1 MLYYGTNRCLSHL
14 RNSCSEK
21 AEPSVTF
28 VEPQTRIIQPNYDL
42 EALRAQFPITERWAY
57 FNHAGIS
64 PLANPVYQAQEK
76 MLSDL
81 REYGSGLFE
90 TDSYINLQD
99 QIVSRIGTLI
109 NANPDEIA
117 LVQNTGTGM
126 SIIAG
131 GVQLNAGANIIICD
145 KEFPTNVYPW
155 MHLADRIDGELRIVP
170 PDNGGLTL
178 RRLQE
183 HVDEKTALVAVS
195 SVEFLTGHRTD
206 LKELGE
212 YCHAKDILF
221 VVDGIQSLG
230 HVPIDVKDMQIDF
243 LATGGMK
250 SLLGPP
256 GIGFLYI
263 RRELLDT
270 LSPVLIGG
278 TSMTNYL
285 DWTKYHWELRPEAGR
300 FEMGTPNV
308 VGIAGLNASL
318 GMLFDLGIE
327 NIDAWTTQLAGLLM
341 DDLDRR
347 GYEILT
353 PRESE
358 RHAHIITWSP
368 ADPQAAFELLNEN
381 YVKTAPREGYLR
393 AALHCYNSDT
403 EIMRIGEILGD
414 RG

>member
-1 MLYYGTNRCLSHL
+1 MTL
-14 RNSCSEK
+14 
-21 AEPSVTF
+21 
-28 VEPQTRIIQPNYDL
+28 VEPQTRILQPNYDL

-57 FNHAGIS
+57 FNHAGLS

-76 MLSDL
+76 ILSNL
-81 REYGSGLFE
+81 RDHGSALFE
-90 TDSYINLQD
+90 TDLYINLQD

-131 GVQLNAGANIIICD
+131 GVQLNTGANIIVCD

-170 PDNGGLTL
+170 QDNGGLTL

-183 HVDEKTALVAVS
+183 HVDEKTAIVAVS
-195 SVEFLTGHRTD
+195 SVEFLSGHRTD
-206 LKELGE
+206 LKALGE
-212 YCHAKDILF
+212 YCRAKDILF

-243 LATGGMK
+243 IATGGMK

-270 LSPVLIGG
+270 LSPVLVGAMSV
-278 TSMTNYL
+278 TDYL
-285 DWTKYHWELRPEAGR
+285 DWTNYHWELRPEAGR
-300 FEMGTPNV
+300 YQMGTPNV
-308 VGIAGLNASL
+308 VGEAGLNASL
-318 GMLFDLGIE
+318 GMLLDLGIE
-327 NIDAWTTQLAGLLM
+327 NIDAWTTQLADRLM
-341 DDLDRR
+341 DDLDQR

-358 RHAHIITWSP
+358 QHAHIVTWSP

-381 YVKTAPREGYLR
+381 HVKTAPREGYVR
-393 AALHCYNSDT
+393 AALHCYNSEA

-414 RG
+414 C

>member
-1 MLYYGTNRCLSHL
+1 MTL
-14 RNSCSEK
+14 
-21 AEPSVTF
+21 
-28 VEPQTRIIQPNYDL
+28 VEPQTRIIQPNYDI

-64 PLANPVYQAQEK
+64 PLANPVYRAQEK

-81 REYGSGLFE
+81 REHGSVLFE
-90 TDSYINLQD
+90 TDLYTNLHAQL
-99 QIVSRIGTLI
+99 VNRIGTLI
-109 NANPDEIA
+109 NADPDEIA

-131 GVQLNAGANIIICD
+131 GVQLNASANIIICD
-145 KEFPTNVYPW
+145 KEFPANVYPW

-170 PDNGGLTL
+170 PDNGGLTV

-183 HVDEKTALVAVS
+183 HVDENTSIVSVS
-195 SVEFLTGHRTD
+195 SVEFLTGHRTE
-206 LKELGE
+206 LKALGE

-230 HVPIDVKDMQIDF
+230 HVPIDVKEMQIDF

-256 GIGFLYI
+256 GIGFLYV
-263 RRELLDT
+263 RRELLDGLT
-270 LSPVLIGG
+270 PILIGAASV
-278 TSMTNYL
+278 TDFRN
-285 DWTKYHWELRPEAGR
+285 WTKYHWDLRPEAGR
-300 FEMGTPNV
+300 FEMGTPNI
-308 VGIAGLNASL
+308 VGIAGLNAAL
-318 GMLFDLGIE
+318 GMLLDLGIE
-327 NIDAWTTQLAGLLM
+327 NIDAWTTQLADRLM

-358 RHAHIITWSP
+358 HHAHIVTWSP
-368 ADPQAAFELLNEN
+368 EDPQAAFELLNDN
-381 YVKTAPREGYLR
+381 HVKTAPREGYLR
-393 AALHCYNSDT
+393 AALHCYNSEI
-403 EIMRIGEILGD
+403 EIMRIGEILGE